1 MLEIVLFVRKGVRN
15 TEIRRKFFNL
25 SENVSETPKFVQNE
39 LSLNDFYL
47 AFNCV
52 QYETSFNHLQK
63 FHSIVFTFSNE
74 SFFLHFSKII
84 LFKYMSRLVTNKAN
98 NFNTRATFCFIL
110 GITLSIMLE

>member
-1 MLEIVLFVRKGVRN
+1 MFLKYRNMLEIVLFVRKGVRN

-74 SFFLHFSKII
+74 FRKSFCSNTCLGLLQIKRII
-84 LFKYMSRLVTNKAN
+84 LIPERLFVL
-98 NFNTRATFCFIL
+98 F
-110 GITLSIMLE
+110 